1 MYEDN
6 KSNFVYGIM
15 WPWEPSLLSSDRPP
29 MAHSKDRHY
38 WSQLRLALTAGLW
51 SSPTPAKTP
60 KGQGL
65 SWHEL
70 LRKFKK
76 HVHGHDELASVASQT
91 QLLALSL
98 GKNVENSSSNQS
110 PLDLG
115 NESIL
120 PEDRRIDANAGLMT
134 LKTLE
139 KSNFN
144 VRDILSVQQS
154 SPTTKRSLCHFF
166 WPTTLMQSTSLPNA
180 FYTFQKLPT

>member
-1 MYEDN
+1 MQKQRDIKLFYRGNDILCELCTKITN
-6 KSNFVYGIM
+6 RISYK

-60 KGQGL
+60 KGLGL

-76 HVHGHDELASVASQT
+76 HVHGHDELASVALQT

-98 GKNVENSSSNQS
+98 GKNVESSSSNQS

-115 NESIL
+115 SESIL

-134 LKTLE
+134 LKTLA
-139 KSNFN
+139 KSNLN
-144 VRDILSVQQS
+144 VRDILS
-154 SPTTKRSLCHFF
+154 T
-166 WPTTLMQSTSLPNA
+166 
-180 FYTFQKLPT
+180 